1 MAFCKG
7 TFSTL
12 EGDGNRAPGD
22 GSALVVWGVKLNVLA
37 LRRGNHLLSQ
47 ESTDFVFCSLTA
59 AKVWLFWLV
68 LGRGQ
73 LVPAEHASPLPG
85 GSSAWQRIS
94 HYLLSKSEMHL
105 ME

>member
-1 MAFCKG
+1 MALCKG

-22 GSALVVWGVKLNVLA
+22 GFALVVWQVKLNVLS

-73 LVPAEHASPLPG
+73 LVPAEHAPTLPG

-94 HYLLSKSEMHL
+94 YYLLSKREMQL
-105 ME
+105 IE